1 MPDKRISLPGVWVL
15 GKWWSRCVAM
25 PLAALLLPLALGTAA
40 AWAQEK
46 KADKKKDEEKEE
58 IPAPEDV
65 QLITADNVQLM
76 LTYYP
81 GTKGAESIPVVLL
94 HMWKGKRSDYRDL
107 ALHLQAAGHAVI
119 VPDLRGHGDSTI
131 RKYGIKTETLKGAN
145 LTSSMMRG
153 MVEGDMVAVREFLR
167 QRNNAGKLNL
177 NKLCVIGAEMGA
189 SVAFDYAR
197 LDAVGYMEGNPP
209 GSPLYGGV
217 QVGRFVKALV
227 LLSPEM
233 GFKGLTL
240 KAALDNPVVRAEIPM
255 LILVGKQPPSKAL
268 KEAESIDKIL
278 RRFHREPA
286 DAPVEKKTLIFG
298 PLDTPHQGTKML
310 DVTGLSVDKRI
321 TKFIEIRLIKSDEA
335 KVLVWKKLPRPHEK
349 T

>member
-1 MPDKRISLPGVWVL
+1 MSEKRISLPGVWIL

-46 KADKKKDEEKEE
+46 KPDKKKDEEKDE
-58 IPAPEDV
+58 IPAPEDI
-65 QLITADNVQLM
+65 QLITADGVQLT

-107 ALHLQAAGHAVI
+107 ALHLQATGHAVI

-131 RKYGIKTETLKGAN
+131 RKTLTKTETLKGAN
-145 LTSSMMRG
+145 LTLPMLRG
-153 MVEGDMVAVREFLR
+153 MVDGDMIAVREFLR

-177 NKLCVIGAEMGA
+177 NKLCIVGAEMGA
-189 SVAFDYAR
+189 SVALDYAR
-197 LDAVGYMEGNPP
+197 LDAVGYGEGNPP
-209 GSPLYGGV
+209 GSPMYGGV

-233 GFKGLTL
+233 GFKGLNA
-240 KAALDNPVVRAEIPM
+240 KPALDNPVVRAEIPV
-255 LILVGKQPPSKAL
+255 LILVGKEPPSKPL
-268 KEAESIDKIL
+268 KEAERIDTIMEKY
-278 RRFHREPA
+278 HKEPA
-286 DAPVEKKTLIFG
+286 DAKPDKKTLFFG
-298 PLDTPHQGTKML
+298 RLETPHQGTKML
-310 DVTGLSVDKRI
+310 DVTGLNVDKRI
-321 TKFIEIRLIKSDEA
+321 ALFIELRLIKSDEA
-335 KVLVWKKLPRPHEK
+335 KMLVWKKLPRPHEK